1 MPPSRTPRPRRPRA
15 LVLLTALVAAVAV
28 VLPTTGA
35 SAARPGTEPPVVISV
50 DGLTSTVL
58 TPRTEGA
65 PADFVAIG
73 APFSLD
79 VSFSSGT
86 PAVPVPLSESRDVT
100 LQVSVSG
107 STLASTS
114 PTTFVVSKGLT
125 STTLAGIVLATPGNG
140 VVLTVAAVAPRQ
152 EVANVVSGSSDAVDV
167 AKDFTTV
174 EKINGA
180 AGVTVSR
187 DGVGATCSLA
197 DRLTCVDLTLP
208 ADDGNGD
215 TAFFSTGVCDKVVG
229 VCRSGDLMQVLA
241 AFDLDRATPAVFTI
255 KCAKSLCGNGSIQRN
270 KVYASA
276 SGAGALTEAPACSS
290 KGVLEEGQLFCVDYV
305 QARRD
310 GAGITYLPVLMPRDA
325 RFSI

>member
-1 MPPSRTPRPRRPRA
+1 M
-15 LVLLTALVAAVAV
+15 
-28 VLPTTGA
+28 
-35 SAARPGTEPPVVISV
+35 
-50 DGLTSTVL
+50 
-58 TPRTEGA
+58 
-65 PADFVAIG
+65 
-73 APFSLD
+73 
-79 VSFSSGT
+79 
-86 PAVPVPLSESRDVT
+86 T

-107 STLASTS
+107 SSLASTS
-114 PTTFVVSKGLT
+114 RTSLVVTKGRT
-125 STTLAGIVLATPGNG
+125 SAVLDGIVLAAPGNG

-152 EVANVVSGSSDAVDV
+152 EVANVISGSSAAVDV
-167 AKDFTTV
+167 AKDFTSV
-174 EKINGA
+174 GDIDGK

-215 TAFFSTGVCDKVVG
+215 AAFFSTGVCDRVVG

-241 AFDLDRATPAVFTI
+241 AFDLDRTTPAVFTI

-276 SGAGALTEAPACSS
+276 SGQGALTEAPACSR
-290 KGVLEEGQLFCVDYV
+290 KGVLDEGQLFCVDYV

>member
-1 MPPSRTPRPRRPRA
+1 MPPSRTSHRRRPKA

-35 SAARPGTEPPVVISV
+35 SAAKPGTEPPVNITVTDLKSSV
-50 DGLTSTVL
+50 T
-58 TPRTEGA
+58 TPITGGE
-65 PADFVAIG
+65 PTDFVAIG
-73 APFSLD
+73 APLSLD

-86 PAVPVPLSESRDVT
+86 PAVPVPLSETRDVT

-114 PTTFVVSKGLT
+114 PTTFVVPKGLT
-125 STTLAGIVLATPGNG
+125 STTLDGIVLATPGNG

-152 EVANVVSGSSDAVDV
+152 EVANVVSGTSDAVDV
-167 AKDFTTV
+167 AKDFNDV
-174 EKINGA
+174 PIDGK

-187 DGVGATCSLA
+187 NGVGATCSLA

-208 ADDGNGD
+208 ADDGNGN

-241 AFDLDRATPAVFTI
+241 AFDLEPTMPAVFTV
-255 KCAKSLCGNGSIQRN
+255 KCAKELCGNGSIQRN
-270 KVYASA
+270 KVNVSV
-276 SGAGALTEAPACSS
+276 SGSGLLKEAPACSS
-290 KGVLEEGQLFCVDYV
+290 KGGLEPLQEFCVDYV
-305 QARRD
+305 SARRD
-310 GAGITYLPVLMPRDA
+310 GAGVTYLPVLMPRDA